1 MNNQYF
7 KLLDL
12 FNLSKQSSNKI
23 NNLLDPNYIFYNT
36 KTNLNYY
43 FPIVRK
49 IKLVVRFVINLS
61 VIKLDSIFNKLLQN
75 IFILI
80 L

>member
-36 KTNLNYY
+36 KINLNYY

-49 IKLVVRFVINLS
+49 IKLVVRFVINLF